1 LFARFPHRA
10 GGPGIDAQAEVV
22 VPRIR
27 SSKKRMRQTRART
40 LTNRTKRSQLRT
52 AIKKVRAT
60 GSAADAAKAFSE
72 AASLLD
78 RAGRKHLIHP
88 NTAARH
94 KSRLAKA
101 IKAKG

>member
-1 LFARFPHRA
+1 M
-10 GGPGIDAQAEVV
+10 
-22 VPRIR
+22 PRIR

-40 LTNRTKRSQLRT
+40 LQNRTKRSQLRT
-52 AIKKVRAT
+52 AIKKVR
-60 GSAADAAKAFSE
+60 SAAPGAE
-72 AASLLD
+72 AQQAYTEAVKLLD

-101 IKAKG
+101 AKTNKA

>member
-1 LFARFPHRA
+1 M
-10 GGPGIDAQAEVV
+10 
-22 VPRIR
+22 PRIR